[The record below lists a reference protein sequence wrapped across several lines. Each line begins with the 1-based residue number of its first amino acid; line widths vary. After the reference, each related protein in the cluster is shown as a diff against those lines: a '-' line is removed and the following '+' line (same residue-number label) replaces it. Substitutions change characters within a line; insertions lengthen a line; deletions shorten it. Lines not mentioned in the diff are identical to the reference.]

1 MVFYLWIQ
9 QSGIG
14 LKLAQVVKI
23 LIFMVTPRFAS
34 TVVLLRP
41 DENGSFDILLTR
53 RPPEMRFLGGFYVF
67 PGGTVHEEDYSAR
80 ILQHCRG
87 LSGNEARNILGNRHD
102 PQVAI
107 GHWIAAI
114 RELFEEVGVL
124 LCESRSSTPI
134 DWHDQTTKE
143 RFEVKRRAI
152 VRKELDL
159 AEFLESEELYSDL
172 SRMVYF
178 FHRVTP
184 AIYSMRFDT
193 RFYLAVLPAHQTPL
207 SRSEEVTH
215 SLWIKPAV
223 ALSQVDRYDF
233 PILPP
238 TTTVLEDLAEI
249 PSWDDLCATYRLG

>member
-1 MVFYLWIQ
+1 
-9 QSGIG
+9 
-14 LKLAQVVKI
+14 
-23 LIFMVTPRFAS
+23 MVTPRFAS

-41 DENGSFDILLTR
+41 DEDGSFEILLTR

-80 ILQHCRG
+80 MLERCREV
-87 LSGNEARNILGNRHD
+87 SGDEARKILGNRHD

-107 GHWIAAI
+107 GHWVAAI

-124 LCESRSSTPI
+124 LCESESGVPI
-134 DWHDQTTKE
+134 DLRDETTKE
-143 RFEVKRRAI
+143 RFEIKRQA
-152 VRKELDL
+152 VVGDKLTFG
-159 AEFLESEELYSDL
+159 EFLKAEGLFCDL
-172 SRMVYF
+172 SRLIYF

-193 RFYLAVLPAHQTPL
+193 RFYLAALPAHQTPL

-215 SLWIKPAV
+215 SLWVEPAE
-223 ALSQVDRYDF
+223 ALSQVDRHGL

-249 PSWDDLCATYRLG
+249 PSWTVLCSRYRLL

>member
-1 MVFYLWIQ
+1 MIR
-9 QSGIG
+9 
-14 LKLAQVVKI
+14 
-23 LIFMVTPRFAS
+23 PRFAS

-41 DENGSFDILLTR
+41 DENGRFEILLTR
-53 RPPEMRFLGGFYVF
+53 RLPEMRFLGGFYVF
-67 PGGTVHEEDYSAR
+67 PGGTVHKEDYSAR
-80 ILQHCRG
+80 ILERCRG
-87 LSGNEARNILGNRHD
+87 LSGNEAQKILGNRHD

-124 LCESRSSTPI
+124 LCESGSGAPI
-134 DWHDQTTKE
+134 DLRDETTKE
-143 RFEVKRRAI
+143 NFEIKRRAI
-152 VRKELDL
+152 VKDEL
-159 AEFLESEELYSDL
+159 AFGEFLESEGLVCDL
-172 SRMVYF
+172 SRMIYF

-184 AIYSMRFDT
+184 EFYPMRFDT
-193 RFYLAVLPAHQTPL
+193 RFYLAPLPAHQTPL

-215 SLWIKPAV
+215 SLWIKPAE

-249 PSWDDLCATYRLG
+249 GSWAGLRAKYRLAGS